1 MRTHLPPKKGHSPP
15 FFGPCPVAKRLDG
28 SRCHLVVGTEVHF
41 GPGHIVLDMYRD
53 PAHPLLEGAPNFR
66 PMFAVAKRLVGS
78 GYATFCGGR
87 PRPSQHCVRCGP
99 SSPKGAQPP
108 ILDLSIVAK
117 RSPIQLLL
125 STCTNGRPKIT
136 LSF

>member
-15 FFGPCPVAKRLDG
+15 LFGPCPVAKRLDG

-66 PMFAVAKRLVGS
+66 PMFAVVKRLLGS
-78 GYATFCGGR
+78 GCHLLWRYR
-87 PRPSQHCVRCGP
+87 PRPSRHCVRCGP
-99 SSPKGAQPP
+99 SSPNGTQPP
-108 ILDLSIVAK
+108 IFDPSIVAK
-117 RSPIQLLL
+117 RSPISALYKW
-125 STCTNGRPKIT
+125 SPKKIR